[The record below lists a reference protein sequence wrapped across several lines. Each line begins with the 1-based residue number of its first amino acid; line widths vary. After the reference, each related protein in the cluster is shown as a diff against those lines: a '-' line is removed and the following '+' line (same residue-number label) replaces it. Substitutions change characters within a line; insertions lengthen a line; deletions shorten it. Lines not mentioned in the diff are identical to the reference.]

1 MGSKMGDQVLLVAE
15 EGKNLLLELLILL
28 EEILY
33 LGGYGDVSH
42 ELTIQVCILKHAI
55 TRFLSDC

>member
-1 MGSKMGDQVLLVAE
+1 MGNQVLLIVE

-28 EEILY
+28 EEVLY
-33 LGGYGDVSH
+33 FGSYGDVSH